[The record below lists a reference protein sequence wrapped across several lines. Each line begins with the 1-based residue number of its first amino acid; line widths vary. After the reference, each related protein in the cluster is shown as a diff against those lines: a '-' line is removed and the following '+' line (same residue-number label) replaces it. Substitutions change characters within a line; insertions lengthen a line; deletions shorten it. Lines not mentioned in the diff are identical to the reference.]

1 MKNNITGTPDRNF
14 AFRDR
19 KGLNFLL
26 RSLSMRRM
34 ERRKNDRNDS
44 GYSNDAVSCDTKLP
58 AEVRPSSDEEGL
70 IALP

>member
-1 MKNNITGTPDRNF
+1 MKNNITGTPDWNF

-19 KGLNFLL
+19 KDLNFLL

-34 ERRKNDRNDS
+34 ERRKDDRSDS
-44 GYSNDAVSCDTKLP
+44 GYNNDAASCDRKLP
-58 AEVRPSSDEEGL
+58 AEVRPSPDEEGL